1 MFFKKLR
8 SSSKSS
14 KRTKPGMTRI
24 TSTSSSTHDGTVN
37 SKESTSP
44 APMTR
49 LDTIQQRPT
58 NEDSEARDYEL
69 FLEKARKDVE
79 KAEKMKLREI
89 KEAERRRREVN
100 LSPWAGRM

>member
-14 KRTKPGMTRI
+14 SKSTKPTMTRI

-37 SKESTSP
+37 SKGSDP
-44 APMTR
+44 APVTR
-49 LDTIQQRPT
+49 LDTIQQRST

-69 FLEKARKDVE
+69 FLEKARKDAE

-89 KEAERRRREVN
+89 KEADRRRREVN

>member
-1 MFFKKLR
+1 M
-8 SSSKSS
+8 
-14 KRTKPGMTRI
+14 

-37 SKESTSP
+37 SKGSNP
-44 APMTR
+44 VPMAR
-49 LDTIQQRPT
+49 LDTIQQRST

-69 FLEKARKDVE
+69 FLEKAREDAE

>member
-14 KRTKPGMTRI
+14 PKSTKSIMTRI
-24 TSTSSSTHDGTVN
+24 ASTSSSTHDGTVN
-37 SKESTSP
+37 SKGSTP
-44 APMTR
+44 TPMTR
-49 LDTIQQRPT
+49 LDTIQQRST

-69 FLEKARKDVE
+69 FLEKARKDAE
-79 KAEKMKLREI
+79 KAEKMKLKEI
-89 KEAERRRREVN
+89 EEAERRRREVN